1 MTTDRATLL
10 GLADR
15 CEKAS
20 GPDRV
25 LDAEIARSCG
35 WVALDK
41 HQWWSAEHVADCRQR
56 KVSKWQYATQSL
68 PTFTASI
75 DAALSLVPEG
85 WKWSCDFTQRPLFQD
100 CGRADLYAPGIGD
113 DRPADVTDI
122 YAATPALAL
131 TAAALRALAQEDSGD
146 GQ

>member
-15 CEKAS
+15 CEKAG
-20 GPDRV
+20 GPDRALSADILKAVGYRSNDWRLLDPNGNPCMQVPDV
-25 LDAEIARSCG
+25 L
-35 WVALDK
+35 
-41 HQWWSAEHVADCRQR
+41 
-56 KVSKWQYATQSL
+56 TSL
-68 PTFTASI
+68 

-131 TAAALRALAQEDSGD
+131 CAASLRALAQEAPSDA
-146 GQ
+146 

>member
-1 MTTDRATLL
+1 MTDRVALL
-10 GLADR
+10 MDLADR
-15 CEKAS
+15 VEKAD
-20 GPDRV
+20 GADRELDVAIHQFLERPV
-25 LDAEIARSCG
+25 LWAVDDDGCEYQ
-35 WVALDK
+35 AL
-41 HQWWSAEHVADCRQR
+41 
-56 KVSKWQYATQSL
+56 VSVPLY
-68 PTFTASI
+68 TASL

-131 TAAALRALAQEDSGD
+131 CAASLRALAQEAPSDER
-146 GQ
+146 